1 MVTAMLNTS
10 IGIGYWV
17 LVLLEA
23 NIIGYW
29 MLGALFGITLF
40 GIVLTLNVC
49 REY

>member
-29 MLGALFGITLF
+29 ILGAFLGF
-40 GIVLTLNVC
+40 VLTLLIVVDD
-49 REY
+49 RLP